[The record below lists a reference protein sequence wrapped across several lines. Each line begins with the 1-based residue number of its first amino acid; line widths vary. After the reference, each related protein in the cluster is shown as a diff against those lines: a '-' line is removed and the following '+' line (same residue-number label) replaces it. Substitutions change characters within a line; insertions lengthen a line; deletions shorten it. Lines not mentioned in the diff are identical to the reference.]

1 MSKRMTIVFDDEDL
15 YNELKQEAARRGR
28 SSKDIVAEAVQ
39 EWLEAREDEDLQ
51 ADLAQARTEW
61 QQLGGV
67 EAGEFF
73 LQLESNRND

>member
-28 SSKDIVAEAVQ
+28 PTKDIVAEAVQ
-39 EWLEAREDEDLQ
+39 EWLEARDDEELQ
-51 ADLAQARTEW
+51 ADLGQARTEW
-61 QQLGGV
+61 QRLGGV

-73 LQLESNRND
+73 QQLESNPTD